1 MTAIGEHAFAYCT
14 RLTSATIGNSV
25 TSIGSYAFE
34 YCFGL
39 ISITI
44 PNSVK
49 SIGKE
54 AFYSC
59 SGLTSATIGNS
70 VTSISSDAF
79 EGCIIKKL
87 IWLTNT
93 PPSGY
98 GNISAQQKYASNNL
112 FGSNVLVYPFLSSMF
127 EVDGIKYVPVSPS
140 DRTCDAIDCS
150 YNTNATNIII
160 NNTVTYN
167 GIDLKVER
175 IQPYTCYNNKFV
187 KNINIKYIGDV
198 GSHAFYGCSSVETI
212 SLDNVTS
219 IGQSAFTDCSSTQSI
234 TLDNVTSIGQNAFT
248 DCSSTQ
254 TITLDN
260 VTSIGQSA
268 FRNCKNLTSIT
279 LPNSVTSLGSY
290 AFRDCSAMEY
300 ANIGTGVPAIQYQ
313 TFYGCGSMKNISIPA
328 NVQSIG
334 DDAFYSCYSLTN
346 ITIEDRETELSL
358 GSNGSS
364 PLFSSCP
371 LKTVYIGGN
380 ISYSTDSS
388 YGYSPFYRNTSLE
401 TVVITD
407 KETEISEN
415 EFYGCSSLKNVTMGD
430 GVTTIGNWAFSGC
443 SALDYFEFG
452 SGLQS
457 IGNEAFSDC
466 TACTKLISHAATP
479 PVCGIQA
486 LDDIN
491 KWTCTLYVPT
501 ESIDMYKA
509 ADQWKEFF
517 FIKETGISDIQS
529 DEVEVNVA
537 DGKVNIS
544 GVADGTLV
552 EIYDMNGRCICRTK
566 DNIIT
571 GLPCGIYIIKAG
583 KTQKKVAL

>member
-1 MTAIGEHAFAYCT
+1 MIYKYSGC
-14 RLTSATIGNSV
+14 S
-25 TSIGSYAFE
+25 
-34 YCFGL
+34 GL

-44 PNSVK
+44 PNSVT
-49 SIGKE
+49 SIG
-54 AFYSC
+54 
-59 SGLTSATIGNS
+59 
-70 VTSISSDAF
+70 SDAF
-79 EGCIIKKL
+79 EGCEIKKL

-98 GNISAQQKYASNNL
+98 GNISAQQIYASNNL

-127 EVDGIKYVPVSPS
+127 EVDSIKYVPVSPS

-167 GIDLKVER
+167 GIELKVER

-219 IGQSAFTDCSSTQSI
+219 IGQSAFEECCTESSLNGTIILSNVPTIGNDAFYNCSS
-234 TLDNVTSIGQNAFT
+234 A
-248 DCSSTQ
+248 Q

-279 LPNSVTSLGSY
+279 LPNSVTSLGSS

-300 ANIGTGVPAIQYQ
+300 ANIGTGVPAIQYG

-380 ISYSTDSS
+380 ISYSTDSF

-457 IGNEAFSDC
+457 IGKEAFSDC

>member
-1 MTAIGEHAFAYCT
+1 MTRIGK
-14 RLTSATIGNSV
+14 
-25 TSIGSYAFE
+25 YAF
-34 YCFGL
+34 
-39 ISITI
+39 S
-44 PNSVK
+44 N
-49 SIGKE
+49 
-54 AFYSC
+54 C
-59 SGLTSATIGNS
+59 SGLKSATIGNS

-79 EGCIIKKL
+79 YGCEIKKL

-93 PPSGY
+93 PPLGY
-98 GNISAQQKYASNNL
+98 GNISAQQIYASNNL

-167 GIDLKVER
+167 GIELKVER

-219 IGQSAFTDCSSTQSI
+219 IGQSSFYNCSS
-234 TLDNVTSIGQNAFT
+234 A
-248 DCSSTQ
+248 Q

-279 LPNSVTSLGSY
+279 LPNSVTSLGSS
-290 AFRDCSAMEY
+290 AFRGCSAMEY
-300 ANIGTGVPAIQYQ
+300 ANIGTGVPAIQYR
-313 TFYGCGSMKNISIPA
+313 TFYGCRSMKNISIPA

-334 DDAFYSCYSLTN
+334 DYAFYSCYSLTN

-457 IGNEAFSDC
+457 IGKEAFSDC

>member
-1 MTAIGEHAFAYCT
+1 MIYKYSGC
-14 RLTSATIGNSV
+14 S
-25 TSIGSYAFE
+25 
-34 YCFGL
+34 GL

-44 PNSVK
+44 PNSVT
-49 SIGKE
+49 SIG
-54 AFYSC
+54 
-59 SGLTSATIGNS
+59 
-70 VTSISSDAF
+70 SDAF
-79 EGCIIKKL
+79 EGCEIKKL

-98 GNISAQQKYASNNL
+98 GNISAQQIYASNNL

-167 GIDLKVER
+167 GIELKVER

-219 IGQSAFTDCSSTQSI
+219 IGQSAFEECCTESSLNGTIILSNVPTIGNDAFYNCSS
-234 TLDNVTSIGQNAFT
+234 A
-248 DCSSTQ
+248 Q

-279 LPNSVTSLGSY
+279 LPNSVTSLGSS

-300 ANIGTGVPAIQYQ
+300 ANIGTGVPAIQYG

-334 DDAFYSCYSLTN
+334 DYAFYSCYSLTN

-380 ISYSTDSS
+380 ISYSTDSF

-457 IGNEAFSDC
+457 IGKEAFSDC

>member
-212 SLDNVTS
+212 S
-219 IGQSAFTDCSSTQSI
+219 
-234 TLDNVTSIGQNAFT
+234 
-248 DCSSTQ
+248 
-254 TITLDN
+254 LDN

>member
-1 MTAIGEHAFAYCT
+1 MTAIGY
-14 RLTSATIGNSV
+14 
-25 TSIGSYAFE
+25 Y
-34 YCFGL
+34 
-39 ISITI
+39 
-44 PNSVK
+44 
-49 SIGKE
+49 
-54 AFYSC
+54 
-59 SGLTSATIGNS
+59 
-70 VTSISSDAF
+70 AF
-79 EGCIIKKL
+79 EGCSIKKL

-98 GNISAQQKYASNNL
+98 GNISAEQIYASNNL

-127 EVDGIKYVPVSPS
+127 KVDGIKYVPVSPS

-150 YNTNATNIII
+150 YNTDATNIVI

-167 GIDLKVER
+167 GIELKVER

-187 KNINIKYIGDV
+187 KNINIKYNGNIGAN
-198 GSHAFYGCSSVETI
+198 AFYDCSSVETI
-212 SLDNVTS
+212 SLENVTS
-219 IGQSAFTDCSSTQSI
+219 IGQDAFG
-234 TLDNVTSIGQNAFT
+234 L
-248 DCSSTQ
+248 
-254 TITLDN
+254 
-260 VTSIGQSA
+260 
-268 FRNCKNLTSIT
+268 CKNLTSIT

-290 AFRDCSAMEY
+290 AFYGCSAMEY
-300 ANIGTGVPAIQYQ
+300 ANIGTGVPAIQDN
-313 TFYGCGSMKNISIPA
+313 TFYGCRSLKNISIPA
-328 NVQSIG
+328 NVKSIG
-334 DDAFYSCYSLTN
+334 NKAFYDCSSLTN

-380 ISYSTDSS
+380 ISYSTSSS

-401 TVVITD
+401 TVIITD

-457 IGNEAFSDC
+457 IGKEAFSDC

-552 EIYDMNGRCICRTK
+552 EIYDMNGRCISRTK
-566 DNIIT
+566 DNVIT
-571 GLPCGIYIIKAG
+571 GLPRGIYVIKAG

>member
-1 MTAIGEHAFAYCT
+1 MIYKYSGC
-14 RLTSATIGNSV
+14 S
-25 TSIGSYAFE
+25 
-34 YCFGL
+34 GL

-44 PNSVK
+44 PNSVT
-49 SIGKE
+49 SIG
-54 AFYSC
+54 
-59 SGLTSATIGNS
+59 
-70 VTSISSDAF
+70 SDAF
-79 EGCIIKKL
+79 EGCEIKKL

-98 GNISAQQKYASNNL
+98 RNISEYAQQIYASNNL

-167 GIDLKVER
+167 GIELKVER

-219 IGQSAFTDCSSTQSI
+219 IGQSAFEECCTESSLNGTIILSNVPTIGNDAFYNCSS
-234 TLDNVTSIGQNAFT
+234 A
-248 DCSSTQ
+248 Q

-279 LPNSVTSLGSY
+279 LPNSVTSLGSS

-300 ANIGTGVPAIQYQ
+300 ANIGTGVPAIQHQ

-430 GVTTIGNWAFSGC
+430 GVTTIGNWAFSRC

-457 IGNEAFSDC
+457 IGKEAFSDC

>member
-1 MTAIGEHAFAYCT
+1 
-14 RLTSATIGNSV
+14 
-25 TSIGSYAFE
+25 
-34 YCFGL
+34 
-39 ISITI
+39 
-44 PNSVK
+44 
-49 SIGKE
+49 
-54 AFYSC
+54 
-59 SGLTSATIGNS
+59 
-70 VTSISSDAF
+70 
-79 EGCIIKKL
+79 
-87 IWLTNT
+87 
-93 PPSGY
+93 
-98 GNISAQQKYASNNL
+98 
-112 FGSNVLVYPFLSSMF
+112 
-127 EVDGIKYVPVSPS
+127 
-140 DRTCDAIDCS
+140 
-150 YNTNATNIII
+150 
-160 NNTVTYN
+160 
-167 GIDLKVER
+167 
-175 IQPYTCYNNKFV
+175 
-187 KNINIKYIGDV
+187 
-198 GSHAFYGCSSVETI
+198 
-212 SLDNVTS
+212 
-219 IGQSAFTDCSSTQSI
+219 
-234 TLDNVTSIGQNAFT
+234 
-248 DCSSTQ
+248 
-254 TITLDN
+254 
-260 VTSIGQSA
+260 
-268 FRNCKNLTSIT
+268 
-279 LPNSVTSLGSY
+279 
-290 AFRDCSAMEY
+290 MEY
-300 ANIGTGVPAIQYQ
+300 ANIGTGVPAIQYR

-334 DDAFYSCYSLTN
+334 NYAFYSCYSLTN

-358 GSNGSS
+358 GSNSSS

-388 YGYSPFYRNTSLE
+388 HGYSPFYRNTSLE

-457 IGNEAFSDC
+457 IGQEAFSDC

>member
-1 MTAIGEHAFAYCT
+1 M
-14 RLTSATIGNSV
+14 
-25 TSIGSYAFE
+25 
-34 YCFGL
+34 
-39 ISITI
+39 
-44 PNSVK
+44 
-49 SIGKE
+49 
-54 AFYSC
+54 
-59 SGLTSATIGNS
+59 
-70 VTSISSDAF
+70 TSISSDAF

-290 AFRDCSAMEY
+290 AF
-300 ANIGTGVPAIQYQ
+300 
-313 TFYGCGSMKNISIPA
+313 FGCI
-328 NVQSIG
+328 
-334 DDAFYSCYSLTN
+334 
-346 ITIEDRETELSL
+346 
-358 GSNGSS
+358 
-364 PLFSSCP
+364 
-371 LKTVYIGGN
+371 
-380 ISYSTDSS
+380 
-388 YGYSPFYRNTSLE
+388 
-401 TVVITD
+401 
-407 KETEISEN
+407 
-415 EFYGCSSLKNVTMGD
+415 
-430 GVTTIGNWAFSGC
+430 
-443 SALDYFEFG
+443 
-452 SGLQS
+452 
-457 IGNEAFSDC
+457 
-466 TACTKLISHAATP
+466 
-479 PVCGIQA
+479 
-486 LDDIN
+486 
-491 KWTCTLYVPT
+491 
-501 ESIDMYKA
+501 
-509 ADQWKEFF
+509 
-517 FIKETGISDIQS
+517 
-529 DEVEVNVA
+529 
-537 DGKVNIS
+537 
-544 GVADGTLV
+544 
-552 EIYDMNGRCICRTK
+552 
-566 DNIIT
+566 
-571 GLPCGIYIIKAG
+571 
-583 KTQKKVAL
+583 

>member
-1 MTAIGEHAFAYCT
+1 MIYKYSGC
-14 RLTSATIGNSV
+14 S
-25 TSIGSYAFE
+25 
-34 YCFGL
+34 GL

-44 PNSVK
+44 PNSVT
-49 SIGKE
+49 SIG
-54 AFYSC
+54 
-59 SGLTSATIGNS
+59 
-70 VTSISSDAF
+70 SDAF
-79 EGCIIKKL
+79 EGCKIKKL

-98 GNISAQQKYASNNL
+98 GNISAQQIYASNNL

-167 GIDLKVER
+167 GIELKVER

-219 IGQSAFTDCSSTQSI
+219 IGQSAFEECCTESSLNGTIILSNVPTIGNDAFYNCSS
-234 TLDNVTSIGQNAFT
+234 A
-248 DCSSTQ
+248 Q

-260 VTSIGQSA
+260 VTSIGQYA
-268 FRNCKNLTSIT
+268 FGNCKNLTSIT
-279 LPNSVTSLGSY
+279 LPNSVTSLGSS

-300 ANIGTGVPAIQYQ
+300 ANIGTGVPAIQYG

-334 DDAFYSCYSLTN
+334 DYAFYSCYSLTN

-457 IGNEAFSDC
+457 IGKEAFSDC

>member
-1 MTAIGEHAFAYCT
+1 MIYKYSGC
-14 RLTSATIGNSV
+14 S
-25 TSIGSYAFE
+25 
-34 YCFGL
+34 GL

-44 PNSVK
+44 PNSVT
-49 SIGKE
+49 SIG
-54 AFYSC
+54 
-59 SGLTSATIGNS
+59 
-70 VTSISSDAF
+70 SDAF
-79 EGCIIKKL
+79 EGCKIKKL

-98 GNISAQQKYASNNL
+98 GNISAQQIYASNNL

-167 GIDLKVER
+167 GIELKVER

-219 IGQSAFTDCSSTQSI
+219 IGQSAFEECCTESSLNGTIILSNVPTIGNDAFYNCSS
-234 TLDNVTSIGQNAFT
+234 A
-248 DCSSTQ
+248 Q

-260 VTSIGQSA
+260 VTSIGQYA
-268 FRNCKNLTSIT
+268 FGNCKNLTSIT
-279 LPNSVTSLGSY
+279 LPNSVTSLGSS

-300 ANIGTGVPAIQYQ
+300 ANIGTGVPAIQYG

-334 DDAFYSCYSLTN
+334 NDAFYSCYSLTN

-457 IGNEAFSDC
+457 IGKEAFSDC